1 MERIEVTVNRREPNQ
16 RARAIRKGGL
26 LPGIVYGAGGADVPV
41 TVDLRTFERSGL
53 SSAGSHLVHFSSPEP
68 VLDGNM
74 ALIRELQVNPLTGR
88 AIHVDFLRIDMSKPV
103 DAFVPLSFVGK
114 PAGVVEG
121 GILQPLRRELEVRA
135 LPDRLP
141 NVIEVDVSSLQIG
154 HSIHVADLKL
164 PEGVEAL
171 GIQENFTL
179 VTVVPPAVEEVAAPA
194 AVPAEGT
201 PEAVAAA
208 AAAPGAEAAG
218 AAATG
223 DTAKKAEPK
232 KAEGKKE

>member
-1 MERIEVTVNRREPNQ
+1 MERIEVTVNKRDTSRH
-16 RARAIRKGGL
+16 AHVVRKEGL
-26 LPGIVYGAGGADVPV
+26 LPGIVYGAGGADVAV
-41 TVDLRTFERSGL
+41 TVNLRTFERSGL
-53 SSAGSHLVHFSSPEP
+53 SGAGSHLVHFSSPEAS
-68 VLDGNM
+68 LDGNM

-88 AIHVDFLRIDMSKPV
+88 PIHVDFLRIDMSKPV

-141 NVIEVDVSSLQIG
+141 NVIEVDVSPLQIG

-171 GIQENFTL
+171 GVQDNFTL
-179 VTVVPPAVEEVAAPA
+179 VTVVPPAVEEVAAPTVA
-194 AVPAEGT
+194 PVEGT
-201 PEAVAAA
+201 PEAAAA
-208 AAAPGAEAAG
+208 AAAAGAAG
-218 AAATG
+218 AEGGATS
-223 DTAKKAEPK
+223 DQAKKAEPK

>member
-1 MERIEVTVNRREPNQ
+1 MERIEVTITKRDTSRHAHAV
-16 RARAIRKGGL
+16 RKEGL
-26 LPGIVYGAGGADVPV
+26 LPGIVYGAGGADVAV
-41 TVDLRTFERSGL
+41 TVDLRTFERAGL
-53 SSAGSHLVHFSSPEP
+53 SGAGSHLVHFSSPETS
-68 VLDGNM
+68 LDGNM

-103 DAFVPLSFVGK
+103 DAFVPLSFIGK

-141 NVIEVDVSSLQIG
+141 NKIEVDVSPLQIG

-179 VTVVPPAVEEVAAPA
+179 VTVVPPAVEEVAAPTVA
-194 AVPAEGT
+194 PAEGT
-201 PEAVAAA
+201 PEAAAA
-208 AAAPGAEAAG
+208 AAAAGTAGAEG
-218 AAATG
+218 SAATP
-223 DTAKKAEPK
+223 DQAKKADPK
-232 KAEGKKE
+232 KAEGKKD

>member
-114 PAGVVEG
+114 PAGAVEG

-135 LPDRLP
+135 DADGDSEPALARDRNGRAERDDARQRLRL
-141 NVIEVDVSSLQIG
+141 SS
-154 HSIHVADLKL
+154 
-164 PEGVEAL
+164 EAA
-171 GIQENFTL
+171 QR
-179 VTVVPPAVEEVAAPA
+179 APA
-194 AVPAEGT
+194 ASEVRGAVRRCENDDL
-201 PEAVAAA
+201 VAAA
-208 AAAPGAEAAG
+208 AQLLRGGVHVLVDRVRLRPRERRDHADP
-218 AAATG
+218 
-223 DTAKKAEPK
+223 
-232 KAEGKKE
+232 